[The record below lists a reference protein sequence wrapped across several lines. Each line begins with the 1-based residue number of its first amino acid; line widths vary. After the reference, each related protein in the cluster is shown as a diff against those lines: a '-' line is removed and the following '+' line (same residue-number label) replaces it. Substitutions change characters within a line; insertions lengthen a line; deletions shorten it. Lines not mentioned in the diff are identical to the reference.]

1 MAQPRSSIS
10 PGMVMLCSAV
20 GLVVLLAILYTFVLP
35 RGAATAT
42 APRTELQTPPAQ
54 GASVTPAHPLSKYIQ
69 VTGIRVMPGSAGLAR
84 IGYVVVNHSPADLPR
99 LKAQLMLAGAGST
112 IFDVP
117 VDIPSIGP
125 FETKDL
131 TASVKTQLK
140 PYELPDWQSL
150 TPTLRIL
157 SEQ

>member
-1 MAQPRSSIS
+1 
-10 PGMVMLCSAV
+10 MLCSAV

-35 RGAATAT
+35 RGATTTAT
-42 APRTELQTPPAQ
+42 ASRTELQNPPAQ
-54 GASVTPAHPLSKYIQ
+54 GASVTPAHPLAKYIQ
-69 VTGIRVMPGSAGLAR
+69 VTGIRIMPGGTGEAK
-84 IGYVVVNHSPADLPR
+84 IGYVVVNHSPADLPE
-99 LKAQLMLAGAGST
+99 LKAQLTLAGAGST

-140 PYELPDWQSL
+140 PYELPDWQTL
-150 TPTLRIL
+150 TPTLRII